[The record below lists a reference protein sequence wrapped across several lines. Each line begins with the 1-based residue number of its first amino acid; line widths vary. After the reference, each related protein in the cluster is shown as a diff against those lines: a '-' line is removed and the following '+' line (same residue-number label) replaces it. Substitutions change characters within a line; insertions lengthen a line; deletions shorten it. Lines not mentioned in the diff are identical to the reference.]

1 MLANKQIRENQHAAQ
16 QEKQR
21 QILVKDSGTN
31 PADSE
36 IAVGYL
42 MSMQHRKTNAW

>member
-1 MLANKQIRENQHAAQ
+1 MLANKQTREKLLAAQ
-16 QEKQR
+16 ERGR

-36 IAVGYL
+36 IAVGSL
-42 MSMQHRKTNAW
+42 ISMQHRKTNA

>member
-1 MLANKQIRENQHAAQ
+1 MLANKQTGENQHAAQ
-16 QEKQR
+16 QEKGK

-36 IAVGYL
+36 IAIGF
-42 MSMQHRKTNAW
+42 